1 MLSLLTIAAM
11 ALLAFAN
18 GANDVSKGI
27 ATLAG
32 SGRATYRQALAWG
45 TVWTALGAVSS
56 ILIAFGLVS
65 AFTSA
70 LVTPDVLALPTFAPG
85 AASGAAGW
93 VLFASRVGLAVST
106 THALTGAIVG
116 VAVAAGGTAAV
127 QWPLLAVTIAAP
139 LALSPIA
146 SAAIAFGLHGLAA
159 RTAPACVCIDDG
171 VGVAVNSDGT
181 VSATMTPAVRA
192 RPESI
197 S

>member
-127 QWPLLAVTIAAP
+127 
-139 LALSPIA
+139 
-146 SAAIAFGLHGLAA
+146 
-159 RTAPACVCIDDG
+159 
-171 VGVAVNSDGT
+171 
-181 VSATMTPAVRA
+181 
-192 RPESI
+192 
-197 S
+197 